1 MLLLQKVLQQSNGYD
16 CGVHV
21 IANAKHSTRHIML
34 YGSPDGLPT
43 LPDKE
48 IKGFVKQYYTTNK
61 LSYES

>member
-1 MLLLQKVLQQSNGYD
+1 MVLLKVLQQSNGYD

-34 YGSPDGLPT
+34 YGSPEGLPT

-48 IKGFVKQYYTTNK
+48 IKGFVITHTAQQINMG
-61 LSYES
+61 YER